1 MKLYV
6 TLRFDDQQHA
16 RKFQHTWH
24 DPYVINTHHHSG
36 KKTVSCKKKII
47 NFIRLFMRSISHDS
61 VEIILVG
68 KMKLTHVA

>member
-24 DPYVINTHHHSG
+24 DPYVINAHRSG
-36 KKTVSCKKKII
+36 KKTVSCKKKMI
-47 NFIRLFMRSISHDS
+47 NFIRLFMRRICHDS

-68 KMKLTHVA
+68 KTKLTHVA